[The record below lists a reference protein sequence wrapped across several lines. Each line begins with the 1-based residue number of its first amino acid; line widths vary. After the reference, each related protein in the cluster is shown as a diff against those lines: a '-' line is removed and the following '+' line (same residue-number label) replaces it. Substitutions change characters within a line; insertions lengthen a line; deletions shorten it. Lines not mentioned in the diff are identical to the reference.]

1 MINNVL
7 KYSKK
12 LKSKFKYWG
21 WYSAWEK
28 TILIFEKNMKYLPG
42 FPQDTEFQEV
52 KKLLAIKR
60 SCVACL
66 KLNSITQNSSWK
78 YEKILN

>member
-12 LKSKFKYWG
+12 LKSKFLYLG
-21 WYSAWEK
+21 WYSVWEK
-28 TILIFEKNMKYLPG
+28 TILVFEKNMKYLLG

-52 KKLLAIKR
+52 KVSLAIKKQ
-60 SCVACL
+60 CTEC
-66 KLNSITQNSSWK
+66 
-78 YEKILN
+78 